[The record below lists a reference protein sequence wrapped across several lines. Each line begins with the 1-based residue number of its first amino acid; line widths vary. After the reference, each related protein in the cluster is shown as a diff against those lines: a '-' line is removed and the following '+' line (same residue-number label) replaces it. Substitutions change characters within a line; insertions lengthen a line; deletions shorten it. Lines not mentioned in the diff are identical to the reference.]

1 MNINNLPIEILKNIF
16 IYLNYE
22 TRLELVCKLWNNICK
37 QKYMINYRKKCT
49 CHLNP
54 YSKNKCSSYYHECIC
69 MITPHHAMAC
79 IATNH
84 YCVCNLISII
94 NNNIMSPNYIT
105 NCKSK
110 NHPCVCHL
118 GNHFRQNCNYNHKN

>member
-1 MNINNLPIEILKNIF
+1 
-16 IYLNYE
+16 
-22 TRLELVCKLWNNICK
+22 
-37 QKYMINYRKKCT
+37 
-49 CHLNP
+49 
-54 YSKNKCSSYYHECIC
+54 